1 MSVAESGEGIY
12 GVSAVAYNASIYDA
26 VEKDLAITTRKITIL
41 TDPPSSPFDVTGTEY
56 LYEEGGTV
64 HTGFDLSWQHDG
76 KNFNEFRVRYRL
88 DDDNFTE
95 LTTETPSLSIRQLKA
110 GVLQVE
116 IRAVSFI
123 RKQSEPALATFTG
136 RQDSS
141 SRDVQNLSIEPIS
154 ANSARLRWDRTVDL
168 DVKINGFVRIRHSSL
183 TDGTGTWPNSV
194 DLVPAVPGGST
205 EAIVP
210 LVEGEILVKF
220 QDDLG
225 NRSVNATSVLVD
237 FPDTL
242 GRLLVQSRREDND
255 FHLFKALRQIVFTVQ
270 ALMP

>member
-1 MSVAESGEGIY
+1 MPVNGITIVGDTAQIDVTTAFSEAPAAGSVFLFQNDDVQSQQFRVLSVAESGEGIY

-26 VEKDLAITTRKITIL
+26 GKDLALTTRKITTL

-116 IRAVSFI
+116 IR
-123 RKQSEPALATFTG
+123 L
-136 RQDSS
+136 
-141 SRDVQNLSIEPIS
+141 
-154 ANSARLRWDRTVDL
+154 
-168 DVKINGFVRIRHSSL
+168 
-183 TDGTGTWPNSV
+183 
-194 DLVPAVPGGST
+194 
-205 EAIVP
+205 
-210 LVEGEILVKF
+210 
-220 QDDLG
+220 
-225 NRSVNATSVLVD
+225 
-237 FPDTL
+237 
-242 GRLLVQSRREDND
+242 
-255 FHLFKALRQIVFTVQ
+255 
-270 ALMP
+270 